1 MNSSDSAHQFAFT
14 MITGDTKQLSDYA
27 GHPVLIVNTASK
39 CGLTPQY
46 AELEALYKKYAELG
60 LVVIGVP
67 SDNFGG
73 QEYAEEAEVVAFTQ
87 DKFHITF
94 PLTSLNDVKGKNAHP
109 FYQWANKKVGLLSA
123 PKWNFH
129 KYLIGKNGE
138 LVASF
143 GSTTSPMSPKITEAI
158 EGILEEN
165 GK

>member
-1 MNSSDSAHQFAFT
+1 MLFICFMMMNIHPIQAKELYMNSSDSAHQFAFT

-109 FYQWANKKVGLLSA
+109 FYQWANKLYRTTTENYLKEYEKLSRQR
-123 PKWNFH
+123 
-129 KYLIGKNGE
+129 
-138 LVASF
+138 
-143 GSTTSPMSPKITEAI
+143 
-158 EGILEEN
+158 
-165 GK
+165 